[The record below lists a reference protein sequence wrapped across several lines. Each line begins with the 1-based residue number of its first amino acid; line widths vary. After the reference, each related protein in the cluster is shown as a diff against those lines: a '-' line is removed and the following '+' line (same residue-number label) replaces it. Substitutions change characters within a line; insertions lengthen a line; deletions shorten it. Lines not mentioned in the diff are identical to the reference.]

1 MMANKTDILICDGN
15 AICHRSI
22 HTTGEL
28 KYNGEF
34 TGIKYGFF
42 SQLYMILQKYKPEN
56 ICFVWDSRSSKRKEI
71 YPSYKEKRSQK
82 KKEQTKEEKIFY
94 GKCFEQFD
102 ELYEEILPKIRIKN
116 NYKVKGLEGD
126 DLVASIV
133 LNNEGKKVIATS
145 DNDMYQLLDNE
156 TVIYDI
162 RKKKEFTKDDFFK
175 EYEID
180 ATEWVNIKC
189 MAGCSSDEV
198 EGIDRVGIDTA
209 IKYLKKQLKEKSKI
223 YQRIVSDKSIE
234 ICDRNIKLVK
244 LPFEGTPKIKV
255 EKNKVNFNELKSVF
269 LENGFYSFYE
279 REKFNEW
286 RKLLC

>member
-1 MMANKTDILICDGN
+1 MNKTDILICDGN

-42 SQLYMILQKYKPEN
+42 SQLYTILQKYKPEN

-71 YPSYKEKRSQK
+71 YPSYKEKRSKK
-82 KKEQTKEEKIFY
+82 KKEMTKEEKIFY

-102 ELYEEILPKIRIKN
+102 ELYEEILPKIGIKN

-126 DLVASIV
+126 DLIASICF
-133 LNNEGKKVIATS
+133 NNKGSKVIATS
-145 DNDMYQLLDNE
+145 DNDMYQLLNDK

-162 RKKKEFTKDDFFK
+162 RKKKQFTKDDFEQ
-175 EYEID
+175 EYGID
-180 ATEWVNIKC
+180 SSEWISIKC
-189 MAGCSSDEV
+189 MAGCSTDEI
-198 EGIDRVGIDTA
+198 EGIEGIGIKTA
-209 IKYLKKQLKEKSKI
+209 VKFLNEELDEKSKAYNKI
-223 YQRIVSDKSIE
+223 ISKDNDSI
-234 ICDRNIKLVK
+234 CFRNEELIK

-255 EKNKVNFNELKSVF
+255 EKNNINFNELKSVF

>member
-102 ELYEEILPKIRIKN
+102 ELYEEILPKIGIKN

-126 DLVASIV
+126 DLIASIC
-133 LNNEGKKVIATS
+133 LNNKGRKVIATS
-145 DNDMYQLLDNE
+145 DNDMYQLLNNE

>member
-1 MMANKTDILICDGN
+1 MNKTDILIVDCC
-15 AICHRSI
+15 AVSHRSM

-28 KYNGEF
+28 KYNGQY

-42 SQLYMILQKYKPEN
+42 SQLYTILQKYKPEN
-56 ICFVWDSRSSKRKEI
+56 ICFVWDSRSNKRKEI
-71 YPSYKEKRSQK
+71 YPSYKEKRSLK
-82 KKEQTKEEKIFY
+82 KKERTEEEKIFY

-102 ELYEEILPKIRIKN
+102 ELYEEVLPKIGIKN

-126 DLVASIV
+126 DLIASICF
-133 LNNEGKKVIATS
+133 NNKGSKVIATS
-145 DNDMYQLLDNE
+145 DNDMYQLLNDE
-156 TVIYDI
+156 TIIYDI
-162 RKKKEFTKDDFFK
+162 RKKKQFTKDDFKK
-175 EYEID
+175 EYTID
-180 ATEWVNIKC
+180 SREWVNIKC
-189 MAGCSSDEV
+189 MAGCNSDEV

-234 ICDRNIKLVK
+234 IRDRNIKLVK
-244 LPFEGTPKIKV
+244 LPFEGTPKIKI
-255 EKNKVNFNELKSVF
+255 EKNNVNFNELKSVF

>member
-1 MMANKTDILICDGN
+1 MNKTDILIVDCC
-15 AICHRSI
+15 AVSHRSM

-28 KYNGEF
+28 KYNGQY

-42 SQLYMILQKYKPEN
+42 SQLYTILQKYKPEN

-71 YPSYKEKRSQK
+71 YPSYKEKRSLK
-82 KKEQTKEEKIFY
+82 KKEWAEEEKIFY

-102 ELYEEILPKIRIKN
+102 ELYEEVLPKIGIKN

-126 DLVASIV
+126 DLIASICF
-133 LNNEGKKVIATS
+133 NNKGSKVIATS
-145 DNDMYQLLDNE
+145 DNDMYQLLNDE
-156 TVIYDI
+156 TIIYDI
-162 RKKKEFTKDDFFK
+162 RKKKQFTKDDFKK
-175 EYEID
+175 EYTID
-180 ATEWVNIKC
+180 SREWVNIKC
-189 MAGCSSDEV
+189 MAGCNSDEV

-234 ICDRNIKLVK
+234 IRDRNIKLVK

-255 EKNKVNFNELKSVF
+255 EKNNVNFNELKSVF

>member
-1 MMANKTDILICDGN
+1 MNKTDILIVDCC

-102 ELYEEILPKIRIKN
+102 ELYEEILPKIGIKN

-126 DLVASIV
+126 DLIASICF
-133 LNNEGKKVIATS
+133 NNKGSKVIATS
-145 DNDMYQLLDNE
+145 DNDMYQLLNDE
-156 TVIYDI
+156 TIIYDI
-162 RKKKEFTKDDFFK
+162 RKKKQFTKDDFKK
-175 EYEID
+175 EYAID
-180 ATEWVNIKC
+180 SREWVNIKC
-189 MAGCSSDEV
+189 MAGCNSDEV

>member
-1 MMANKTDILICDGN
+1 MNKTDILICDGN

-42 SQLYMILQKYKPEN
+42 SQLYTILQKYKPEN

-71 YPSYKEKRSQK
+71 YPSYKEKRSKK
-82 KKEQTKEEKIFY
+82 KKEMTREEKIFY

-102 ELYEEILPKIRIKN
+102 ELYEEILPKIGIKN

-126 DLVASIV
+126 DLIASICF
-133 LNNEGKKVIATS
+133 NNKGSKAIATS
-145 DNDMYQLLDNE
+145 DNDMYQLLNE
-156 TVIYDI
+156 KTVIYDI
-162 RKKKEFTKDDFFK
+162 RKKKQFTKDDFFK
-175 EYEID
+175 KYSIN
-180 ATEWVNIKC
+180 TNEWGMIKC
-189 MAGCSSDEV
+189 IAGCDTDEV
-198 EGIDRVGIDTA
+198 EGIKGVGVKTA
-209 IKYLKKQLKEKSKI
+209 IKYLNGNLKETSKI
-223 YQRIVSDKSIE
+223 YKKIQLDDSYE
-234 ICDRNIKLVK
+234 IRERNFKLVV
-244 LPFEGTPKIKV
+244 LPFEGTPKINV
-255 EKNKVNFNELKSVF
+255 EKNNVNFNELKSVF

>member
-1 MMANKTDILICDGN
+1 MNKTDILIVDCC
-15 AICHRSI
+15 AVSHRSM

-28 KYNGEF
+28 KYNGQY

-42 SQLYMILQKYKPEN
+42 SQLYTILQKYKPEN
-56 ICFVWDSRSSKRKEI
+56 ICFVWDSRSNKRKEI
-71 YPSYKEKRSQK
+71 YPSYKEKRSLK
-82 KKEQTKEEKIFY
+82 KKERTEEEKIFY

-102 ELYEEILPKIRIKN
+102 ELYEEVLPKIGIKN

-126 DLVASIV
+126 DLIASICF
-133 LNNEGKKVIATS
+133 NNKGSKVIATS
-145 DNDMYQLLDNE
+145 DNDMYQLLNDE
-156 TVIYDI
+156 TIIYDI
-162 RKKKEFTKDDFFK
+162 RKKKQFTKDDFKK
-175 EYEID
+175 EYTID
-180 ATEWVNIKC
+180 SREWVNIKC
-189 MAGCSSDEV
+189 MAGCNSDEV

-234 ICDRNIKLVK
+234 IRDRNIKLVK

-255 EKNKVNFNELKSVF
+255 EKNNVNFNELKSVF

>member
-1 MMANKTDILICDGN
+1 MNKTDILIVDCC
-15 AICHRSI
+15 AVSHRSM

-28 KYNGEF
+28 KYNGQY

-71 YPSYKEKRSQK
+71 YPSYKEKRSLK
-82 KKEQTKEEKIFY
+82 KKEWAEEEKIFY

-102 ELYEEILPKIRIKN
+102 ELYEEVLPKIGIKN

-126 DLVASIV
+126 DLIASICF
-133 LNNEGKKVIATS
+133 NNKGSKVIATS
-145 DNDMYQLLDNE
+145 DNDMYQLLNDE

-162 RKKKEFTKDDFFK
+162 RKKKQFTKDDFKK
-175 EYEID
+175 EYTID
-180 ATEWVNIKC
+180 SREWVNIKC
-189 MAGCSSDEV
+189 MAGCNSDEV

-234 ICDRNIKLVK
+234 IRDRNIKLVK

-255 EKNKVNFNELKSVF
+255 EKNNVNFNELKSVF

>member
-1 MMANKTDILICDGN
+1 MNKADILIVDGN
-15 AICHRSI
+15 SVCHRAI

-28 KYNGEF
+28 KYNGNY
-34 TGIKYGFF
+34 TGIVYGFF
-42 SQLYMILQKYKPEN
+42 SQLLTMLQKYEPKN
-56 ICFVWDSRSSKRKEI
+56 ICFVWDSRSSLRKQI
-71 YPSYKEKRSQK
+71 YPSYKEKRSKK

-102 ELYEEILPKIRIKN
+102 DLYEEILPRIGIKN

-145 DNDMYQLLDNE
+145 DNDMYQLLDE
-156 TVIYDI
+156 GTVIYDI
-162 RKKKEFTKDDFFK
+162 RKKKEYHHNNFLQ
-175 EYEID
+175 EYDID
-180 ATEWVNIKC
+180 SIAWVEVKC
-189 MAGCSSDEV
+189 LAGCSTDEV
-198 EGIDRVGIDTA
+198 EGIKGVGIDTA
-209 IKYLKKQLKEKSKI
+209 IKYYKKQLKEKSKVF
-223 YQRIVSDKSIE
+223 QRIQTEKSDE
-234 ICDRNIKLVK
+234 IRSRNKRLIK

-255 EKNKVNFNELKSVF
+255 VKNEIKIGELKSIF
-269 LENGFYSFYE
+269 IDYGFYSFYE